1 MPKDDV
7 LTLKLP
13 GDNLVFTR
21 YLYIKDEVKT
31 ALLTNILNKS
41 DDAIFWAYELYYSG
55 FKNELYAFIWQIY
68 YDFFATLNPSFAVYL
83 SKKLSN
89 KQSVGPKQTV
99 GPKQSVGPKQDLIE
113 DRLISSIIQ
122 NLLIRSFNTDVFLLR
137 TISEV
142 FILSEAKEE
151 EDSEA
156 AVEEML
162 ETKSYRELASYILN
176 NKDLEIEETYKTV
189 LNYFKLTNQQ
199 KLAKDLLNEI
209 RNTHVSK
216 RVILLANIVS
226 LFNTE
231 AQKLVKKKNF
241 YVRVDPEE
249 VVQYETIEATDNLKA
264 YRVLPQ
270 ACSQKI
276 QHDWSNLFHR
286 FRNQPSEKEKYN
298 EWTNRA
304 AVEKYSDNWLYH
316 AAFSPEWFARIKSCK
331 GYVDY
336 QNQQVKFVS
345 EDWEE
350 AFYSKYGYDPDEQP
364 LFVKEN
370 TLKLIKSDN
379 VSTWQQFFAKYKK
392 DGVINALDEELDA
405 LNEEPLKY

>member
-1 MPKDDV
+1 
-7 LTLKLP
+7 LT
-13 GDNLVFTR
+13 
-21 YLYIKDEVKT
+21 
-31 ALLTNILNKS
+31 
-41 DDAIFWAYELYYSG
+41 
-55 FKNELYAFIWQIY
+55 
-68 YDFFATLNPSFAVYL
+68 
-83 SKKLSN
+83 KKL
-89 KQSVGPKQTV
+89 G
-99 GPKQSVGPKQDLIE
+99 QDLVE

-142 FILSEAKEE
+142 FISEAEE
-151 EDSEA
+151 EAEEA
-156 AVEEML
+156 EATAEML

-176 NKDLEIEETYKTV
+176 NKDLEIEETYKSV

-199 KLAKDLLNEI
+199 KLVKDLSNAM
-209 RNTHVSK
+209 RNTTVSK
-216 RVILLANIVS
+216 RVILLAHIMS
-226 LFNTE
+226 LITKDQN
-231 AQKLVKKKNF
+231 LIKKKNF

-249 VVQYETIEATDNLKA
+249 VVQYETIESTVFLKA
-264 YRVLPQ
+264 YRILPV

-276 QHDWSNLFHR
+276 QHDWANLFQG

-298 EWTNRA
+298 EWTVRA

-316 AAFSPEWFARIKSCK
+316 AAFSPVWFARIKSCK

-345 EDWEE
+345 EDWEDV
-350 AFYSKYGYDPDEQP
+350 FNSKYGYDPDEQP

-370 TLKLIKSDN
+370 TLSLIKSDN
-379 VSTWQQFFAKYKK
+379 ASTWQQFFAKYKRC
-392 DGVINALDEELDA
+392 GVIDALDEELDA

>member
-1 MPKDDV
+1 MPKDDI

-13 GDNLVFTR
+13 GANLVFTR

-31 ALLTNILNKS
+31 ALLISILNKS

-55 FKNELYAFIWQIY
+55 FKHELYEFIWQIY
-68 YDFFATLNPSFAVYL
+68 YDFFATLNPNFAVYL
-83 SKKLSN
+83 SKKFGQN
-89 KQSVGPKQTV
+89 
-99 GPKQSVGPKQDLIE
+99 DIIE

-137 TISEV
+137 NISELFEAEEEEV
-142 FILSEAKEE
+142 NLVSEAIER
-151 EDSEA
+151 
-156 AVEEML
+156 ML

-176 NKDLEIEETYKTV
+176 NKDLDLEGTYKIALTH
-189 LNYFKLTNQQ
+189 FKLTNQQ
-199 KLAKDLLNEI
+199 RLFKDFSNAI
-209 RNTHVSK
+209 SNKYVSK
-216 RVILLANIVS
+216 KIILLANIVS

-231 AQKLVKKKNF
+231 SNLIKKKNF

-249 VVQYETIEATDNLKA
+249 VVQYETIEATDKLKP
-264 YRVLPQ
+264 YRILAQ
-270 ACSQKI
+270 ACSHKI
-276 QHDWSNLFHR
+276 QHDWANLFQI

-298 EWTNRA
+298 EWTNRSA
-304 AVEKYSDNWLYH
+304 LEKYSDNWLYH
-316 AAFSPEWFARIKSCK
+316 AAFSPEWFARIKNCK

-345 EDWEE
+345 EDWED
-350 AFYSKYGYDPDEQP
+350 AFYSKFNYDPDEQP

-370 TLKLIKSDN
+370 ALKLTKVTDAI
-379 VSTWQQFFAKYKK
+379 TWQQFFAKYKK
-392 DGVINALDEELDA
+392 NGLIVPLDEELEA

>member
-55 FKNELYAFIWQIY
+55 FKHELYAFIWQIY

-83 SKKLSN
+83 SKKL
-89 KQSVGPKQTV
+89 G
-99 GPKQSVGPKQDLIE
+99 QDLVE

-142 FILSEAKEE
+142 FISEE
-151 EDSEA
+151 EEEEESSDS

-162 ETKSYRELASYILN
+162 KTKSYRELASYILN
-176 NKDLEIEETYKTV
+176 NKDLELEETYKIA

-199 KLAKDLLNEI
+199 KLVKDLLI
-209 RNTHVSK
+209 ATRNTTVSK
-216 RVILLANIVS
+216 RVVLLANIVS

-231 AQKLVKKKNF
+231 AQNLVKKKNF

-249 VVQYETIEATDNLKA
+249 VVQYETIEASVFLKP

-276 QHDWSNLFHR
+276 QHDWANLFQR

-304 AVEKYSDNWLYH
+304 TVEKYSDNWLYH
-316 AAFSPEWFARIKSCK
+316 AAFSPEWFSRIKSCK

-336 QNQQVKFVS
+336 QNQQVKFVN

-370 TLKLIKSDN
+370 ALKLTKSDN
-379 VSTWQQFFAKYKK
+379 ASTWQQFFAKYKK
-392 DGVINALDEELDA
+392 DGMINALDEELDA

>member
-1 MPKDDV
+1 MMLKDDI
-7 LTLKLP
+7 LTLKVP
-13 GDNLVFTR
+13 GANLVFTR

-31 ALLTNILNKS
+31 ALLISILNKS

-68 YDFFATLNPSFAVYL
+68 YDFFATLNPSFFIYL
-83 SKKLSN
+83 SKKLDKKLSN
-89 KQSVGPKQTV
+89 KE
-99 GPKQSVGPKQDLIE
+99 DLTQ

-122 NLLIRSFNTDVFLLR
+122 NLLIRSYNTDVFLLR

-142 FILSEAKEE
+142 FISEEAKEE
-151 EDSEA
+151 ES
-156 AVEEML
+156 VEDLL
-162 ETKSYRELASYILN
+162 ETKNYRQLASYILL
-176 NKDLEIEETYKTV
+176 NKTDLELEETYKIV
-189 LNYFKLTNQQ
+189 LNYFKLTNL
-199 KLAKDLLNEI
+199 KRPTISNAT
-209 RNTHVSK
+209 RHTMVSK
-216 RVILLANIVS
+216 QIILLANIMS

-231 AQKLVKKKNF
+231 AQNLVKKKNF

-249 VVQYETIEATDNLKA
+249 VVQYETIESTNLLKP
-264 YRVLPQ
+264 YRILAQ
-270 ACSQKI
+270 ACSRKI
-276 QHDWSNLFHR
+276 QHDFAKLFQG

-298 EWTNRA
+298 EWTARA

-345 EDWEE
+345 EEWED
-350 AFYSKYGYDPDEQP
+350 AFYNKFNYDPDEQP

-370 TLKLIKSDN
+370 ALKLIKSDN
-379 VSTWQQFFAKYKK
+379 TSTWQQFFAKYKRCGLI
-392 DGVINALDEELDA
+392 DALTTELDA
-405 LNEEPLKY
+405 LNEEPLKYD